1 MLHAVTPDPHVQII
15 SFINEKLT
23 CRPNFFFRADL
34 LKNRPF
40 LSTKVVNG
48 ILILPGILPL
58 FKFFLGSSSKPKNLF
73 FGLASIINVLL
84 SIVFF
89 LYNHDLQSYFFL
101 L

>member
-23 CRPNFFFRADL
+23 CRPNFFFRTDL

-48 ILILPGILPL
+48 ILILPGIFPL
-58 FKFFLGSSSKPKNLF
+58 FKFFLGSSSKPRNLF
-73 FGLASIINVLL
+73 FGLASIIK
-84 SIVFF
+84 VFLI
-89 LYNHDLQSYFFL
+89 LYIFL